1 MFEEHSENEREMLTS
16 AYNVI
21 TCMEMWDFMKRYK
34 VNPNKG
40 FMFDDNDVIVKIMS
54 NIAREYDNHSGSSM
68 AYTMRVMEKIAS
80 EQKEKSIER
89 IFEKDLVLDDG
100 IEN

>member
-1 MFEEHSENEREMLTS
+1 MFEDYGEHEREMLTS

-21 TCMEMWDFMKRYK
+21 TSMEMWDFLKRYK

-40 FMFDDNDVIVKIMS
+40 FMFDNNDVIGRIMS
-54 NIAREYDNHSGSSM
+54 NISRSYDNHSGSSM
-68 AYTMRVMEKIAS
+68 AYTMRVMEKIAA
-80 EQKEKSIER
+80 EQEEKSIER
-89 IFEKDLVLDDG
+89 IFEKDLRLED